1 MSRIDMDRMDVHLL
15 YSLVNTMLRNEYADL
30 DDLARSLD
38 IDRAALEARLGEA
51 GYAYNAEARQFRRV
65 D

>member
-1 MSRIDMDRMDVHLL
+1 MNRIDVDRMDVHLL
-15 YSLVNTMLRNEYADL
+15 YSLINTKLRNEYADL
-30 DDLARSLD
+30 EDLARGLD
-38 IDRAALEARLGEA
+38 VDRAELEARLGEA